1 MNKPGYFVSVG
12 LLYAA
17 TMGWVSGACPAIS
30 FSAAQ
35 VTDLGAPG
43 GASYRALLRQLDGT
57 FTQYAVN
64 ASAPYAVTTT
74 TPDSLR
80 SILPCG
86 VATPAASPFGGAAAL
101 VEALTQTGAAS
112 QTFAFGLTP
121 SSVGVMAFVAANSG
135 NVQVFTATS
144 ALPLGA
150 KNTASYP
157 VGAQAASVLLVDL
170 NGDGSPEMI
179 AVDAGSTVDRGGA
192 VVFLGSPDGSFH
204 GAVTY
209 PAHTTPVSVT
219 AADFNRDGHIDLAVA
234 NEGSGDVTVM
244 LGRGDGTFL
253 PARIY
258 PGVKGAASVA
268 AADLNH
274 DGKLDLVVA
283 GTGGAMVSLLGNGD
297 GTFQQPSQAFPVN
310 SPGGMFVAVGDFNGD
325 GYPDAAVAGKQSG
338 TVAVLAGNGDGTFAQ
353 AVNYP
358 VAPQASSLIVT
369 DLNGDG
375 RLDIVAASGTP
386 YVIAGDHGSGDVSV
400 LLGNGDGS
408 FRAGSVAP
416 AGMTPVAIA
425 AADFSGDHIVDVV
438 TANQG
443 SNDLT
448 YLAGMASGGFQTGVS
463 VPLTSGG
470 TNLPAQ
476 PSALLSADFNRDRRP
491 DLAVADYGSGQV
503 TVLLAGA
510 NGVFLSPVSFAA
522 GNNPSGL
529 AAADF
534 TSDGNLDLAVA
545 DAGMNGTGDVMV
557 FAGAGGGFTPRST
570 LSAGSHPVAVV
581 AGDFNHDGKMDL
593 AAVSEGTFGADQ
605 GGVYFLAGNGDGT
618 FQKAVIYPAGA
629 NPSAIAMGDFNGD
642 GNADLAVLTNT
653 TASGASQLV
662 ILLGSAG
669 GTFTALPPM
678 AIAAGARAIAA
689 ADFSNDGKL
698 DLVITHGPGTNAGI
712 GALVGNGDG
721 TFGGETFIPTGPLP
735 VGIAVADFNQDNRP
749 DLAVAISG
757 AMTPTGQGG
766 AEVLLNQSPA
776 AAATV
781 NGASFAANAA
791 VAPDSIASVFGS
803 NLATQ
808 TEVAPPPLGDN
819 VAGTTVSITGSDGV
833 SRPANIFFVSPGQVN
848 FLVPAGTP
856 AGAAQASILSG
867 NGSVSSSLFEV
878 SAIAPGI
885 FTANAQG
892 LAAAVVLRVHSDGSQ
907 TVESVAQT
915 IGNQIVPAPI
925 SLDPST
931 DKVYLELYG
940 TGLRGAAQ
948 NQVSVTVGPLA
959 LTPAF
964 AGAQPSFAGLDQVN
978 VLLPYSLKGVGNV
991 PVVVTAAGHAAN
1003 MVNVTIE

>member
-1 MNKPGYFVSVG
+1 MNKPGFLVRVG
-12 LLYAA
+12 LLCAA
-17 TMGWVSGACPAIS
+17 SVGWVSAGCPAVS
-30 FSAAQ
+30 FSAAH
-35 VTDLGAPG
+35 VTNLGAPG
-43 GASYRALLRQLDGT
+43 GASYQALLRQLDGT

-64 ASAPYAVTTT
+64 ASAPYAVTTK
-74 TPDSLR
+74 TPDSLA

-86 VATPAASPFGGAAAL
+86 VATPPASPFGGAAAL

-135 NVQVFTATS
+135 SVQVFTATS

-150 KNTASYP
+150 KNTTSYP
-157 VGAQAASVLLVDL
+157 VGAQAASVLLMDL

-179 AVDAGSTVDRGGA
+179 AVDAGSSVDRGGA

-325 GYPDAAVAGKQSG
+325 GYPDATVAGKQSG
-338 TVAVLAGNGDGTFAQ
+338 TVAVLVGNGDGTFAQ

-375 RLDIVAASGTP
+375 KLDIVAASGTP

-408 FRAGSVAP
+408 FRAGSVVP
-416 AGMTPVAIA
+416 AGMTPVAVA
-425 AADFSGDHIVDVV
+425 AADFNGDHIVDVV

-448 YLAGMASGGFQTGVS
+448 YLVGKASGGFQTGVPIS
-463 VPLTSGG
+463 LASGG
-470 TNLPAQ
+470 ANLPAQ
-476 PSALLSADFNRDRRP
+476 PSALLTADFNRDRRP

-503 TVLLAGA
+503 TILLAGA
-510 NGVFLSPVSFAA
+510 NGVFSSPLSFSA

-534 TSDGNLDLAVA
+534 NGDGNLDIAVA

-557 FAGAGGGFTPRST
+557 FAGAGGGFTQSAT
-570 LSAGSHPVAVV
+570 LAAGSHPVAVV

-605 GGVYFLAGNGDGT
+605 GGVYFLAGNGDET
-618 FQKAVIYPAGA
+618 FQKAVVYPAGA
-629 NPSAIAMGDFNGD
+629 NPSAVAMGDFNRD
-642 GNADLAVLTNT
+642 GNVDLAVLTNT
-653 TASGASQLV
+653 TASGATQLV

-669 GTFTALPPM
+669 GTFTALP
-678 AIAAGARAIAA
+678 AVTIASGAQSIAA
-689 ADFSNDGKL
+689 ADFNNDGTP
-698 DLVITHGPGTNAGI
+698 DLAITHGPGANSGV
-712 GALVGNGDG
+712 GLMVGNGDG
-721 TFGGETFIPTGPLP
+721 TFQAEVFLPAGPLP
-735 VGIAVADFNQDNRP
+735 MGIAVADFNLDNRP
-749 DLAVAISG
+749 DLAIAVSG
-757 AMTPTGQGG
+757 ATTPIGQGG

-776 AAATV
+776 TASTV
-781 NGASFAANAA
+781 NGASFKANAP

-819 VAGTTVSITGSDGV
+819 VAGTTVSVTGSDGV
-833 SRPANIFFVSPGQVN
+833 SRPANIFFVSPAQVN
-848 FLVPAGTP
+848 VLVPSGTP
-856 AGAAQASILSG
+856 AGAAQASVISA

-878 SAIAPGI
+878 TAIAPGI

-907 TVESVAQT
+907 TLENVAQT
-915 IGNQIVPAPI
+915 IGNQIVPVPI

-948 NQVSVTVGPLA
+948 SQVSVTVGPLA
-959 LTPAF
+959 LTPVF

-978 VLLPYSLKGVGNV
+978 VLLPYSLKGMGNV

>member
-1 MNKPGYFVSVG
+1 MSKPGYLMSVA
-12 LLYAA
+12 LLCAA
-17 TMGWVSGACPAIS
+17 PVGWAAACPAIS

-35 VTDLGAPG
+35 VTNLGAPG
-43 GASYRALLRQLDGT
+43 GPSYRALLRQLDGT

-64 ASAPYAVTTT
+64 ASAPYAVTTK
-74 TPDSLR
+74 TPDSLGT
-80 SILPCG
+80 ILPCG
-86 VATPAASPFGGAAAL
+86 VAAPPAAPFGGAEAL
-101 VEALTQTGAAS
+101 VEALTRTGAAS
-112 QTFAFGLTP
+112 QRFAFGLTA
-121 SSVGVMAFVAANSG
+121 SAVGVMAFVAANSG
-135 NVQVFTATS
+135 SVQVFTATA

-157 VGAQAASVLLVDL
+157 VGALAASVLLVDL
-170 NGDGSPEMI
+170 NGDGTPEMI
-179 AVDAGSTVDRGGA
+179 AVDAGSRVDGGGA

-219 AADFNRDGHIDLAVA
+219 AADFNRDGYTDLAVA

-253 PARIY
+253 PARTY
-258 PGVKGAASVA
+258 PAVKGAASVA
-268 AADLNH
+268 AADLNR
-274 DGKLDLVVA
+274 DGKLDLLVA
-283 GTGGAMVSLLGNGD
+283 GTGGAMVSLLGDGD

-310 SPGGMFVAVGDFNGD
+310 SPGGMFVAAGDFNGD
-325 GYPDAAVAGKQSG
+325 GYPDAAVAGQQSG
-338 TVAVLAGNGDGTFAQ
+338 TVAVLEGNGDGTFAA

-358 VAPQASSLIVT
+358 VAPQVSSLIVM

-416 AGMTPVAIA
+416 AGMTPVAVA
-425 AADFSGDHIVDVV
+425 AADFNGDNIVDVV

-448 YLAGMASGGFQTGVS
+448 YLVGKASGGFQPGIS
-463 VPLTSGG
+463 IPLTGAG
-470 TNLPAQ
+470 TSLPAQ
-476 PSALLSADFNRDRRP
+476 PSALLTADFNRDRRP

-510 NGVFLSPVSFAA
+510 NGGFSSPVSLPV

-529 AAADF
+529 ASADF
-534 TSDGNLDLAVA
+534 NGDGNPDLAVA

-557 FAGAGGGFTPRST
+557 FAGAGGGFTPSST
-570 LSAGSHPVAVV
+570 LAAGSHPVAVV

-593 AAVSEGTFGADQ
+593 ASVSEGTFGADQ
-605 GGVYFLAGNGDGT
+605 GGVYLLAGNGDGT
-618 FQKAVIYPAGA
+618 FQKAVVYPAGA
-629 NPSAIAMGDFNGD
+629 NPSAIAMGDFNRD
-642 GNADLAVLTNT
+642 GNPDLAVLSNT

-662 ILLGSAG
+662 VLLGSGG

-678 AIAAGARAIAA
+678 MIAAGAQAIAA
-689 ADFSNDGKL
+689 ADFNNDGTL
-698 DLVITHGPGTNAGI
+698 DVAVTDGF
-712 GALVGNGDG
+712 GANSGVGLMAGNGDG
-721 TFGGETFIPTGPLP
+721 TFQGEVFLPAGPLP
-735 VGIAVADFNQDNRP
+735 VGIAVADFNRDNRP
-749 DLAVAISG
+749 DLAISVSG
-757 AMTPTGQGG
+757 ATTPTGQGG

-776 AAATV
+776 AAVTV
-781 NGASFAANAA
+781 NGASFAANAP
-791 VAPDSIASVFGS
+791 VAPDSIVSVFGS

-808 TEVAPPPLGDN
+808 TEVAPPPLGEN
-819 VAGTTVSITGSDGV
+819 VAGTTVSVTGSDGV
-833 SRPANIFFVSPGQVN
+833 ARPANIFYVSPEQVN
-848 FLVPAGTP
+848 FLVPSATP
-856 AGAAQASILSG
+856 AGAAQASVISA

-878 SAIAPGI
+878 APIAPGI

-892 LAAAVVLRVHSDGSQ
+892 LAAAVVLRVHADGSQ
-907 TVESVAQT
+907 TLENVAQT
-915 IGNQIVPAPI
+915 IGNQIAPVPI

-948 NQVSVTVGPLA
+948 SQVSVTVGPLT

-978 VLLPYSLKGVGNV
+978 VLLPYSLKGMGNV

-1003 MVNVTIE
+1003 RVNVTIE